1 MASILDRPISQWA
14 GMEYSCACGKSHKVD
29 IQAIRVGSGVMQ
41 ELPGILRDLGASHI
55 FLVTDNYTYE
65 AAGRQV
71 EQLLDQAGLSYHKRV
86 FQTETPL
93 VPNEYALGSVL
104 AAMTS
109 QDDMLLA
116 VGSGTLNDVTKYVSA
131 RTGVPYVIAATA
143 PSMDGYAS
151 TVAPTILDG
160 FKTTLPAVYP
170 AAIVADVDILK
181 DAPMPHAHR
190 RLWGHHREVHL
201 PGGLEAVP
209 PAQRGILLP
218 RGGGR
223 HRGRRGDLRGQRQG
237 AGPAGAP
244 GHPGCDRGAHPL
256 WPGHG
261 HGGRLPACLGGR
273 STRWPTT
280 GRWTPCAG
288 GEEHPLHGNAVGV
301 GTVLAASL
309 YEMAAE
315 YLPQGFAAPDK
326 GQILACLQ
334 AAGSCADP
342 KELGI
347 RRELCLE
354 SLLHA
359 MELRDRFTV
368 QKLLEQKGK
377 LSPLRPGAGGAL
389 LRRLKIGKRKRRD
402 YAFSG
407 DRLPSAGGETGAAL
421 RHAAAGLRGAAG
433 AHPHEI

>member
-29 IQAIRVGSGVMQ
+29 IQAIRVGSGVIQ

-71 EQLLDQAGLSYHKRV
+71 EQLLDQAGLPYHKRV

-181 DAPMPHAHR
+181 DAPMPMLTAGFGDIIGKFTSLADW
-190 RLWGHHREVHL
+190 RLSHQLNGEYYCPEVA
-201 PGGLEAVP
+201 GVIEAAVETCAANAQAL
-209 PAQRGILLP
+209 AQREPQAIQAVTEALILSGLAMGMVGVSRP
-218 RGGGR
+218 ASGAE
-223 HRGRRGDLRGQRQG
+223 HQMAHYWEMDALRR
-237 AGPAGAP
+237 
-244 GHPGCDRGAHPL
+244 
-256 WPGHG
+256 
-261 HGGRLPACLGGR
+261 
-273 STRWPTT
+273 
-280 GRWTPCAG
+280 

-347 RRELCLE
+347 RRELCLK

-377 LSPLRPGAGGAL
+377 LSLCAQELVARYYGG
-389 LRRLKIGKRKRRD
+389 
-402 YAFSG
+402 
-407 DRLPSAGGETGAAL
+407 
-421 RHAAAGLRGAAG
+421 
-433 AHPHEI
+433 

>member
-29 IQAIRVGSGVMQ
+29 IQAIRVGSGVIQ

-55 FLVTDNYTYE
+55 FLVADNYTYE

-71 EQLLDQAGLSYHKRV
+71 EQLLDQAGLAYHKRV

-131 RTGVPYVIAATA
+131 RTGIPYVIAATA

-181 DAPMPHAHR
+181 DAPMPMLTAGFGDIIGKFTSLADW
-190 RLWGHHREVHL
+190 RLSHQLNGEYYCPEVA
-201 PGGLEAVP
+201 GVIEAAVETCAANAQAL
-209 PAQRGILLP
+209 AQREPQAIQAVTEALILSGLAMGMVGVSRP
-218 RGGGR
+218 ASGAE
-223 HRGRRGDLRGQRQG
+223 HQMAHYWEMDALRR
-237 AGPAGAP
+237 
-244 GHPGCDRGAHPL
+244 
-256 WPGHG
+256 
-261 HGGRLPACLGGR
+261 
-273 STRWPTT
+273 
-280 GRWTPCAG
+280 

-309 YEMAAE
+309 YEMAVE

-377 LSPLRPGAGGAL
+377 LSLCAQELVARYYGG
-389 LRRLKIGKRKRRD
+389 
-402 YAFSG
+402 
-407 DRLPSAGGETGAAL
+407 
-421 RHAAAGLRGAAG
+421 
-433 AHPHEI
+433 

>member
-29 IQAIRVGSGVMQ
+29 IQAIRVGSGVIQ

-71 EQLLDQAGLSYHKRV
+71 EQLLDQAGLAYHKRV

-131 RTGVPYVIAATA
+131 RTGVLYVIAATA

-181 DAPMPHAHR
+181 DAPMPMLTAGFGDIIGKFTSLADW
-190 RLWGHHREVHL
+190 RLSHQLNGEYYCPEVA
-201 PGGLEAVP
+201 GVIEAAVETCAANAQAL
-209 PAQRGILLP
+209 AQREPQAIQAVTEALILSGLAMGMVGVSRP
-218 RGGGR
+218 ASGAE
-223 HRGRRGDLRGQRQG
+223 HQMAHYWEMDALRR
-237 AGPAGAP
+237 
-244 GHPGCDRGAHPL
+244 
-256 WPGHG
+256 
-261 HGGRLPACLGGR
+261 
-273 STRWPTT
+273 
-280 GRWTPCAG
+280 

-377 LSPLRPGAGGAL
+377 LSLCAQELVARYYGG
-389 LRRLKIGKRKRRD
+389 
-402 YAFSG
+402 
-407 DRLPSAGGETGAAL
+407 
-421 RHAAAGLRGAAG
+421 
-433 AHPHEI
+433 

>member
-29 IQAIRVGSGVMQ
+29 IQAIRVGSGVIQ

-55 FLVTDNYTYE
+55 FLVADNYTYE

-71 EQLLDQAGLSYHKRV
+71 EQLLDQAGLAYHKRV

-181 DAPMPHAHR
+181 DAPMPMLTAGFGDIIGKFTSLADW
-190 RLWGHHREVHL
+190 RLSHQLNGEYYCPEVA
-201 PGGLEAVP
+201 GVIEAAVETCAANAQAL
-209 PAQRGILLP
+209 AQREPQAIQAVTEALILSGLAMGMVGVSRP
-218 RGGGR
+218 ASGAE
-223 HRGRRGDLRGQRQG
+223 HQMAHYWEMDALRR
-237 AGPAGAP
+237 
-244 GHPGCDRGAHPL
+244 
-256 WPGHG
+256 
-261 HGGRLPACLGGR
+261 
-273 STRWPTT
+273 
-280 GRWTPCAG
+280 

-309 YEMAAE
+309 YEMAVE

-334 AAGSCADP
+334 AAGSSPDP

-377 LSPLRPGAGGAL
+377 LSLCAQELVARYYGG
-389 LRRLKIGKRKRRD
+389 
-402 YAFSG
+402 
-407 DRLPSAGGETGAAL
+407 
-421 RHAAAGLRGAAG
+421 
-433 AHPHEI
+433 

>member
-29 IQAIRVGSGVMQ
+29 IQAIRVGSGVIQ

-55 FLVTDNYTYE
+55 FLVADNYTFE

-71 EQLLDQAGLSYHKRV
+71 EQLLDQAGLAYHKRV

-131 RTGVPYVIAATA
+131 RTGIPYVIAATA

-181 DAPMPHAHR
+181 DAPMPMLTAGFGDIIGKFTSLADW
-190 RLWGHHREVHL
+190 RLSHQLNGEYYCPEVA
-201 PGGLEAVP
+201 GVIEAAVETCAANAKAL
-209 PAQRGILLP
+209 AQREPQAIQAVTEALILSGLAMGMVGVSRP
-218 RGGGR
+218 ASGAE
-223 HRGRRGDLRGQRQG
+223 HQMAHYWEMDALRR
-237 AGPAGAP
+237 
-244 GHPGCDRGAHPL
+244 
-256 WPGHG
+256 
-261 HGGRLPACLGGR
+261 
-273 STRWPTT
+273 
-280 GRWTPCAG
+280 

-377 LSPLRPGAGGAL
+377 LSLCAQELVARYYGG
-389 LRRLKIGKRKRRD
+389 
-402 YAFSG
+402 
-407 DRLPSAGGETGAAL
+407 
-421 RHAAAGLRGAAG
+421 
-433 AHPHEI
+433 

>member
-29 IQAIRVGSGVMQ
+29 IQAIRVGSGVIQ
-41 ELPGILRDLGASHI
+41 ELPGIVRDLGASHI
-55 FLVTDNYTYE
+55 FLVADNYTYE

-181 DAPMPHAHR
+181 DAPMPMLTAGFGDIIGKFTSLADW
-190 RLWGHHREVHL
+190 RLSHQLNGEYYCPEVA
-201 PGGLEAVP
+201 GVIEAAVETCAANAKAL
-209 PAQRGILLP
+209 AQREPQAIQAVTEALILSGLAMGMVGVSRP
-218 RGGGR
+218 ASGAE
-223 HRGRRGDLRGQRQG
+223 HQMAHYWEMDALRR
-237 AGPAGAP
+237 
-244 GHPGCDRGAHPL
+244 
-256 WPGHG
+256 
-261 HGGRLPACLGGR
+261 
-273 STRWPTT
+273 
-280 GRWTPCAG
+280 

-377 LSPLRPGAGGAL
+377 LSLCAQELVARYYG
-389 LRRLKIGKRKRRD
+389 
-402 YAFSG
+402 S
-407 DRLPSAGGETGAAL
+407 
-421 RHAAAGLRGAAG
+421 
-433 AHPHEI
+433 

>member
-14 GMEYSCACGKSHKVD
+14 GMKYSCACGKSHKVD

-55 FLVTDNYTYE
+55 FLVADNYTYE

-131 RTGVPYVIAATA
+131 RTGIPYVIAATA

-181 DAPMPHAHR
+181 DAPMPMLTAGFGDIIGKFTSLADW
-190 RLWGHHREVHL
+190 RLSHQLNGEYYCPEVA
-201 PGGLEAVP
+201 GVIEAAVETCAANAQAL
-209 PAQRGILLP
+209 AQREPQAIQAVTEALILSGLAMGMVGVSRP
-218 RGGGR
+218 ASGAE
-223 HRGRRGDLRGQRQG
+223 HQMAHYWEMDALRR
-237 AGPAGAP
+237 
-244 GHPGCDRGAHPL
+244 
-256 WPGHG
+256 
-261 HGGRLPACLGGR
+261 
-273 STRWPTT
+273 
-280 GRWTPCAG
+280 

-377 LSPLRPGAGGAL
+377 LSLCAQELVARYYGG
-389 LRRLKIGKRKRRD
+389 
-402 YAFSG
+402 
-407 DRLPSAGGETGAAL
+407 
-421 RHAAAGLRGAAG
+421 
-433 AHPHEI
+433 

>member
-29 IQAIRVGSGVMQ
+29 IQAIRVGSGVIQ

-71 EQLLDQAGLSYHKRV
+71 EQLLDQAGLAYHKRV

-131 RTGVPYVIAATA
+131 RTGMPYVIAATA

-181 DAPMPHAHR
+181 DAPMPMLTAGFGDIIGKFTSLADW
-190 RLWGHHREVHL
+190 RLSHPLNGEYYCPEVA
-201 PGGLEAVP
+201 GVIEAAVETCAANAQAL
-209 PAQRGILLP
+209 AQREPQAIQAVTEALILSGLAMGMVGVSRP
-218 RGGGR
+218 ASGAE
-223 HRGRRGDLRGQRQG
+223 HQMAHYWEMDALRR
-237 AGPAGAP
+237 
-244 GHPGCDRGAHPL
+244 
-256 WPGHG
+256 
-261 HGGRLPACLGGR
+261 
-273 STRWPTT
+273 
-280 GRWTPCAG
+280 

-377 LSPLRPGAGGAL
+377 LSLCAQELVARYYGG
-389 LRRLKIGKRKRRD
+389 
-402 YAFSG
+402 
-407 DRLPSAGGETGAAL
+407 
-421 RHAAAGLRGAAG
+421 
-433 AHPHEI
+433 

>member
-1 MASILDRPISQWA
+1 MASILDRPISHWA

-29 IQAIRVGSGVMQ
+29 IQAIRVGSGVIQ

-55 FLVTDNYTYE
+55 FLVADNYTYE

-71 EQLLDQAGLSYHKRV
+71 EQLLDQAGLPYHKRV

-181 DAPMPHAHR
+181 DAPMPMLTAGFGDIIGKFTSLADW
-190 RLWGHHREVHL
+190 RLSHQLNGEYYCPEVA
-201 PGGLEAVP
+201 GVIEAAVETCAANAQAL
-209 PAQRGILLP
+209 AQREPQAIQAVTEALILSGLAMGMVGVSRP
-218 RGGGR
+218 ASGAE
-223 HRGRRGDLRGQRQG
+223 HQMAHYWEMDALRR
-237 AGPAGAP
+237 
-244 GHPGCDRGAHPL
+244 
-256 WPGHG
+256 
-261 HGGRLPACLGGR
+261 
-273 STRWPTT
+273 
-280 GRWTPCAG
+280 

-377 LSPLRPGAGGAL
+377 LSLCAQELVARYYGG
-389 LRRLKIGKRKRRD
+389 
-402 YAFSG
+402 
-407 DRLPSAGGETGAAL
+407 
-421 RHAAAGLRGAAG
+421 
-433 AHPHEI
+433 

>member
-29 IQAIRVGSGVMQ
+29 IQAIRVGSGVIQ

-55 FLVTDNYTYE
+55 FLVADNYTFE

-71 EQLLDQAGLSYHKRV
+71 EQLLDQAGLPYHKRV

-131 RTGVPYVIAATA
+131 RTGIPYVIAATA

-181 DAPMPHAHR
+181 DAPMPMLTAGFGDIIGKFTSLADW
-190 RLWGHHREVHL
+190 RLSHQLNGEYYCPEVA
-201 PGGLEAVP
+201 GVIEAAVETCAANAKAL
-209 PAQRGILLP
+209 AQREPQAIRAVTEALILSGLAMGMVGVSRP
-218 RGGGR
+218 ASGAE
-223 HRGRRGDLRGQRQG
+223 HQMAHYWEMDALRR
-237 AGPAGAP
+237 
-244 GHPGCDRGAHPL
+244 
-256 WPGHG
+256 
-261 HGGRLPACLGGR
+261 
-273 STRWPTT
+273 
-280 GRWTPCAG
+280 

-309 YEMAAE
+309 YEMAVE

-377 LSPLRPGAGGAL
+377 LSLCAQELVARYYGG
-389 LRRLKIGKRKRRD
+389 
-402 YAFSG
+402 
-407 DRLPSAGGETGAAL
+407 
-421 RHAAAGLRGAAG
+421 
-433 AHPHEI
+433 

>member
-181 DAPMPHAHR
+181 DAPMPMLTAGFGDIIGKFTSLADW
-190 RLWGHHREVHL
+190 RLSHQLNGEYYCPEVA
-201 PGGLEAVP
+201 GVIEAAVETCAANAQAL
-209 PAQRGILLP
+209 AQREPQAIQAVTEALILSGLAMGMVGVSRP
-218 RGGGR
+218 ASGAE
-223 HRGRRGDLRGQRQG
+223 HQMAHYWEMDALRR
-237 AGPAGAP
+237 
-244 GHPGCDRGAHPL
+244 
-256 WPGHG
+256 
-261 HGGRLPACLGGR
+261 
-273 STRWPTT
+273 
-280 GRWTPCAG
+280 

-377 LSPLRPGAGGAL
+377 LSLCAQELVARYYGG
-389 LRRLKIGKRKRRD
+389 
-402 YAFSG
+402 
-407 DRLPSAGGETGAAL
+407 
-421 RHAAAGLRGAAG
+421 
-433 AHPHEI
+433 

>member
-55 FLVTDNYTYE
+55 FLVADNYTYE

-71 EQLLDQAGLSYHKRV
+71 EQLLDQAGLAYHKRV

-131 RTGVPYVIAATA
+131 RTGMPYVIAATA

-181 DAPMPHAHR
+181 DAPMPMLTAGFGDIIGKFTSLADW
-190 RLWGHHREVHL
+190 RLSHQLNGEYYCPEVA
-201 PGGLEAVP
+201 GVIEAAVETCAANAQAL
-209 PAQRGILLP
+209 AQREPQAIQAVTEALILSGLAMGMVGVSRP
-218 RGGGR
+218 ASGAE
-223 HRGRRGDLRGQRQG
+223 HQMAHYWEMDALRR
-237 AGPAGAP
+237 
-244 GHPGCDRGAHPL
+244 
-256 WPGHG
+256 
-261 HGGRLPACLGGR
+261 
-273 STRWPTT
+273 
-280 GRWTPCAG
+280 

-368 QKLLEQKGK
+368 QKLLEQKGQ
-377 LSPLRPGAGGAL
+377 LISCAQELVERYYGG
-389 LRRLKIGKRKRRD
+389 
-402 YAFSG
+402 
-407 DRLPSAGGETGAAL
+407 
-421 RHAAAGLRGAAG
+421 
-433 AHPHEI
+433 

>member
-29 IQAIRVGSGVMQ
+29 IQAIRVGSGVIQ

-55 FLVTDNYTYE
+55 FLVADNYTYE

-71 EQLLDQAGLSYHKRV
+71 EQLLDQAGLAYHKRV

-131 RTGVPYVIAATA
+131 RTGIPYVIAATA

-181 DAPMPHAHR
+181 DAPMPMLTAGFGDIIGKFTSLADW
-190 RLWGHHREVHL
+190 RLSHQLNGEYYCPEVA
-201 PGGLEAVP
+201 GVIEAAVETCAANAKAL
-209 PAQRGILLP
+209 AQREPQAIQAVTEALILSGLAMGMVGVSRP
-218 RGGGR
+218 ASGAE
-223 HRGRRGDLRGQRQG
+223 HQMAHYWEMDALRR
-237 AGPAGAP
+237 
-244 GHPGCDRGAHPL
+244 
-256 WPGHG
+256 
-261 HGGRLPACLGGR
+261 
-273 STRWPTT
+273 
-280 GRWTPCAG
+280 

-377 LSPLRPGAGGAL
+377 LSLCAQELVARYYGG
-389 LRRLKIGKRKRRD
+389 
-402 YAFSG
+402 
-407 DRLPSAGGETGAAL
+407 
-421 RHAAAGLRGAAG
+421 
-433 AHPHEI
+433 

>member
-1 MASILDRPISQWA
+1 MASSLDRPISQWA

-29 IQAIRVGSGVMQ
+29 IQAIRVGSGVIQ

-71 EQLLDQAGLSYHKRV
+71 EQLLDQAGLAYHKRV

-131 RTGVPYVIAATA
+131 RTGIPYVIAATA

-181 DAPMPHAHR
+181 DAPMPMLTAGFGDIIGKFTSLADW
-190 RLWGHHREVHL
+190 RLSHQLNGEYYCPEVA
-201 PGGLEAVP
+201 GVIEAAVETCAANAKAL
-209 PAQRGILLP
+209 AQREPQAIQAVTEALILSGLAMGMVGVSRP
-218 RGGGR
+218 ASGAE
-223 HRGRRGDLRGQRQG
+223 HQMAHYWEMDALRR
-237 AGPAGAP
+237 
-244 GHPGCDRGAHPL
+244 
-256 WPGHG
+256 
-261 HGGRLPACLGGR
+261 
-273 STRWPTT
+273 
-280 GRWTPCAG
+280 

-377 LSPLRPGAGGAL
+377 LSLCAQELVERYYGG
-389 LRRLKIGKRKRRD
+389 
-402 YAFSG
+402 
-407 DRLPSAGGETGAAL
+407 
-421 RHAAAGLRGAAG
+421 
-433 AHPHEI
+433 

>member
-29 IQAIRVGSGVMQ
+29 IQAIRVGSGVIQ

-55 FLVTDNYTYE
+55 FLVADNYTFE

-71 EQLLDQAGLSYHKRV
+71 EQLLDQAGLAYHKRV

-131 RTGVPYVIAATA
+131 RTGIPYVIAATA

-181 DAPMPHAHR
+181 DAPMPMLTAGFGDIIGKFTSLADW
-190 RLWGHHREVHL
+190 RLSHQLNGEYYCPEVA
-201 PGGLEAVP
+201 GVIEAAVETCAANAQAL
-209 PAQRGILLP
+209 AQREPQAIQAVTEALILSGLAMGMVGVSRP
-218 RGGGR
+218 ASGAE
-223 HRGRRGDLRGQRQG
+223 HQMAHYWEMDALRR
-237 AGPAGAP
+237 
-244 GHPGCDRGAHPL
+244 
-256 WPGHG
+256 
-261 HGGRLPACLGGR
+261 
-273 STRWPTT
+273 
-280 GRWTPCAG
+280 

-347 RRELCLE
+347 RRELCLK

-377 LSPLRPGAGGAL
+377 LSLCAQELVARYYGG
-389 LRRLKIGKRKRRD
+389 
-402 YAFSG
+402 
-407 DRLPSAGGETGAAL
+407 
-421 RHAAAGLRGAAG
+421 
-433 AHPHEI
+433 

>member
-29 IQAIRVGSGVMQ
+29 IQAIRVGSGVIQ

-55 FLVTDNYTYE
+55 FLVADNYTYE

-71 EQLLDQAGLSYHKRV
+71 EQLLDQAGLAYHKRV

-181 DAPMPHAHR
+181 DAPMPMLTAGFGDIIGKFTSLADW
-190 RLWGHHREVHL
+190 RLSHQLNGEYYCPEVA
-201 PGGLEAVP
+201 GVIEAAVETCAANAQAL
-209 PAQRGILLP
+209 AQREPQAIQAVTEALILSGLAMGMVGVSRP
-218 RGGGR
+218 ASGAE
-223 HRGRRGDLRGQRQG
+223 HQMAHYWEMDALRR
-237 AGPAGAP
+237 
-244 GHPGCDRGAHPL
+244 
-256 WPGHG
+256 
-261 HGGRLPACLGGR
+261 
-273 STRWPTT
+273 
-280 GRWTPCAG
+280 

-326 GQILACLQ
+326 GQILTCLQ

-377 LSPLRPGAGGAL
+377 LSLCAQELVARYYGG
-389 LRRLKIGKRKRRD
+389 
-402 YAFSG
+402 
-407 DRLPSAGGETGAAL
+407 
-421 RHAAAGLRGAAG
+421 
-433 AHPHEI
+433 

>member
-29 IQAIRVGSGVMQ
+29 IQAIRVGSGVIQ

-55 FLVTDNYTYE
+55 FLVADNYTYE

-71 EQLLDQAGLSYHKRV
+71 EQLLDQAGLPYHKRV

-181 DAPMPHAHR
+181 DAPMPMLTAGFGDIIGKFTSLADW
-190 RLWGHHREVHL
+190 RLSHQLNGEYYCPEVA
-201 PGGLEAVP
+201 GVIEAAVETCAANAQAL
-209 PAQRGILLP
+209 AQREPQAIQAVTEALILSGLAMGMVGVSRP
-218 RGGGR
+218 ASGAE
-223 HRGRRGDLRGQRQG
+223 HQMAHYWEMDALRR
-237 AGPAGAP
+237 
-244 GHPGCDRGAHPL
+244 
-256 WPGHG
+256 
-261 HGGRLPACLGGR
+261 
-273 STRWPTT
+273 
-280 GRWTPCAG
+280 

-377 LSPLRPGAGGAL
+377 LASCAQELVARYYGG
-389 LRRLKIGKRKRRD
+389 
-402 YAFSG
+402 
-407 DRLPSAGGETGAAL
+407 
-421 RHAAAGLRGAAG
+421 
-433 AHPHEI
+433 

>member
-29 IQAIRVGSGVMQ
+29 IQAIRVGSGVIQ

-55 FLVTDNYTYE
+55 FLVADNYTFE

-71 EQLLDQAGLSYHKRV
+71 EQLLDQAGLPYHKRV

-131 RTGVPYVIAATA
+131 RTGIPYVIAATA

-181 DAPMPHAHR
+181 DAPMPMLTAGFGDIIGKFTSLADW
-190 RLWGHHREVHL
+190 RLSHQLNGEYYCPEVA
-201 PGGLEAVP
+201 GVIEAAVETCAANAQAL
-209 PAQRGILLP
+209 AQREPQAIQAVTEALILSGLAMGMVGVSRP
-218 RGGGR
+218 ASGAE
-223 HRGRRGDLRGQRQG
+223 HQMAHYWEMDALRR
-237 AGPAGAP
+237 
-244 GHPGCDRGAHPL
+244 
-256 WPGHG
+256 
-261 HGGRLPACLGGR
+261 
-273 STRWPTT
+273 
-280 GRWTPCAG
+280 

-368 QKLLEQKGK
+368 QKLLEQKGQ
-377 LSPLRPGAGGAL
+377 LISCAQELVERYYGG
-389 LRRLKIGKRKRRD
+389 
-402 YAFSG
+402 
-407 DRLPSAGGETGAAL
+407 
-421 RHAAAGLRGAAG
+421 
-433 AHPHEI
+433 

>member
-29 IQAIRVGSGVMQ
+29 IQAIRVGSGVIQ

-55 FLVTDNYTYE
+55 FLVADNYTYE

-71 EQLLDQAGLSYHKRV
+71 EQLLDQAGLAYHKRV

-181 DAPMPHAHR
+181 DAPMPMLTAGFGDIIGKFTSLADW
-190 RLWGHHREVHL
+190 RLSHQLNGEYYCPEVA
-201 PGGLEAVP
+201 GVIEAAVETCAANAQAL
-209 PAQRGILLP
+209 AQREPQAIQAKTGALILSGLAMGMVGVSRP
-218 RGGGR
+218 ASGAE
-223 HRGRRGDLRGQRQG
+223 HQMAHYWEMDALRR
-237 AGPAGAP
+237 
-244 GHPGCDRGAHPL
+244 
-256 WPGHG
+256 
-261 HGGRLPACLGGR
+261 
-273 STRWPTT
+273 
-280 GRWTPCAG
+280 

-377 LSPLRPGAGGAL
+377 LSLCAQELVARYYGG
-389 LRRLKIGKRKRRD
+389 
-402 YAFSG
+402 
-407 DRLPSAGGETGAAL
+407 
-421 RHAAAGLRGAAG
+421 
-433 AHPHEI
+433 

>member
-29 IQAIRVGSGVMQ
+29 IQAIRVGSGVIQ

-55 FLVTDNYTYE
+55 FLVADNYTFE

-71 EQLLDQAGLSYHKRV
+71 EQLLDQAGLAYHKRV

-181 DAPMPHAHR
+181 DAPMPMLTAGFGDIIGKFTSLADW
-190 RLWGHHREVHL
+190 RLSHQLNGEYYCPEVA
-201 PGGLEAVP
+201 GVIEAAVETCAANAKAL
-209 PAQRGILLP
+209 AQREPQAIQAVTEALILSGLAMGMVGVSRP
-218 RGGGR
+218 ASGAE
-223 HRGRRGDLRGQRQG
+223 HQMAHYWEMDALRR
-237 AGPAGAP
+237 
-244 GHPGCDRGAHPL
+244 
-256 WPGHG
+256 
-261 HGGRLPACLGGR
+261 
-273 STRWPTT
+273 
-280 GRWTPCAG
+280 

-377 LSPLRPGAGGAL
+377 LSLCAQELVARYYGG
-389 LRRLKIGKRKRRD
+389 
-402 YAFSG
+402 
-407 DRLPSAGGETGAAL
+407 
-421 RHAAAGLRGAAG
+421 
-433 AHPHEI
+433 

>member
-55 FLVTDNYTYE
+55 FLVADNYTYE

-181 DAPMPHAHR
+181 DAPMPMLTAGFGDIIGKFTSLADW
-190 RLWGHHREVHL
+190 RLSHQLNGEYYCPEVA
-201 PGGLEAVP
+201 GVIEAAVETCAANAQAL
-209 PAQRGILLP
+209 AQREPQAIQAVTEALILSGLAMGMVGVSRP
-218 RGGGR
+218 ASGAE
-223 HRGRRGDLRGQRQG
+223 HQMAHYWEMDALRR
-237 AGPAGAP
+237 
-244 GHPGCDRGAHPL
+244 
-256 WPGHG
+256 
-261 HGGRLPACLGGR
+261 
-273 STRWPTT
+273 
-280 GRWTPCAG
+280 

-368 QKLLEQKGK
+368 QKLLEQKGQ
-377 LSPLRPGAGGAL
+377 LISCAQELVARYYGG
-389 LRRLKIGKRKRRD
+389 
-402 YAFSG
+402 
-407 DRLPSAGGETGAAL
+407 
-421 RHAAAGLRGAAG
+421 
-433 AHPHEI
+433 

>member
-29 IQAIRVGSGVMQ
+29 IQAIRVGSGVIQ

-71 EQLLDQAGLSYHKRV
+71 EQLLDQAGLAYHKRV

-104 AAMTS
+104 AAMTI

-131 RTGVPYVIAATA
+131 RTGIPYVIAATA

-181 DAPMPHAHR
+181 DAPMPMLTAGFGDIIGKFTSLADW
-190 RLWGHHREVHL
+190 RLSHQLNGEYYCPEVV
-201 PGGLEAVP
+201 GVIEAAVETCAANAKAL
-209 PAQRGILLP
+209 AQREPQAIQAVTEALILSGLAMGMVGVSRP
-218 RGGGR
+218 ASGAE
-223 HRGRRGDLRGQRQG
+223 HQMAHYWEMDALRR
-237 AGPAGAP
+237 
-244 GHPGCDRGAHPL
+244 
-256 WPGHG
+256 
-261 HGGRLPACLGGR
+261 
-273 STRWPTT
+273 
-280 GRWTPCAG
+280 

-377 LSPLRPGAGGAL
+377 LSLCAQELVERYYGG
-389 LRRLKIGKRKRRD
+389 
-402 YAFSG
+402 
-407 DRLPSAGGETGAAL
+407 
-421 RHAAAGLRGAAG
+421 
-433 AHPHEI
+433 

>member
-55 FLVTDNYTYE
+55 FLVADNYTYE

-71 EQLLDQAGLSYHKRV
+71 EQLLDQAGLPYHKRV

-131 RTGVPYVIAATA
+131 RTGIPYVIAATA

-181 DAPMPHAHR
+181 DAPMPMLTAGFGDIIGKFTSLADW
-190 RLWGHHREVHL
+190 RLSHQLNGEYYCPEVA
-201 PGGLEAVP
+201 GVIEAAVETCAANAQAL
-209 PAQRGILLP
+209 AQREPQAIQAVTEALILSGLAMGMVGVSRP
-218 RGGGR
+218 ASGAE
-223 HRGRRGDLRGQRQG
+223 HQMAHYWEMDALRR
-237 AGPAGAP
+237 
-244 GHPGCDRGAHPL
+244 
-256 WPGHG
+256 
-261 HGGRLPACLGGR
+261 
-273 STRWPTT
+273 
-280 GRWTPCAG
+280 

-334 AAGSCADP
+334 AVGSCADP

-377 LSPLRPGAGGAL
+377 LSLCAQELVERYYGG
-389 LRRLKIGKRKRRD
+389 
-402 YAFSG
+402 
-407 DRLPSAGGETGAAL
+407 
-421 RHAAAGLRGAAG
+421 
-433 AHPHEI
+433 

>member
-29 IQAIRVGSGVMQ
+29 IQAIRVGSGVIQ
-41 ELPGILRDLGASHI
+41 ELPSILRDLGASHI
-55 FLVTDNYTYE
+55 FLVADNYTYE

-71 EQLLDQAGLSYHKRV
+71 EQLLDQAGLAYHKRV

-131 RTGVPYVIAATA
+131 RTGIPYVIAATA

-181 DAPMPHAHR
+181 DAPMPMLTAGFGDIIGKFTSLADW
-190 RLWGHHREVHL
+190 RLSHQLNGEYYCPEVA
-201 PGGLEAVP
+201 GVIEAAVETCAANAQAL
-209 PAQRGILLP
+209 AQREPQAIQAVTEALILSGLAMGMVGVSRP
-218 RGGGR
+218 ASGAE
-223 HRGRRGDLRGQRQG
+223 HQMAHYWEMDALRR
-237 AGPAGAP
+237 
-244 GHPGCDRGAHPL
+244 
-256 WPGHG
+256 
-261 HGGRLPACLGGR
+261 
-273 STRWPTT
+273 
-280 GRWTPCAG
+280 

-377 LSPLRPGAGGAL
+377 LSLCAQELVARYYGG
-389 LRRLKIGKRKRRD
+389 
-402 YAFSG
+402 
-407 DRLPSAGGETGAAL
+407 
-421 RHAAAGLRGAAG
+421 
-433 AHPHEI
+433 

>member
-29 IQAIRVGSGVMQ
+29 IQAIRVGSGVIQ

-55 FLVTDNYTYE
+55 FLVADNYTYE

-71 EQLLDQAGLSYHKRV
+71 EQLLDQAGLAYHKRV

-131 RTGVPYVIAATA
+131 RTGIPYVIAATA

-181 DAPMPHAHR
+181 DAPMPMLTAGFGDIIGKFTSLADW
-190 RLWGHHREVHL
+190 RLSHQLNGEYYCPEVA
-201 PGGLEAVP
+201 GVIEAAVETCAANAQAL
-209 PAQRGILLP
+209 AQREPQAIQAVTEALILSGLAMGMVGVSRP
-218 RGGGR
+218 ASGAE
-223 HRGRRGDLRGQRQG
+223 HQMAHYWEMDALRR
-237 AGPAGAP
+237 
-244 GHPGCDRGAHPL
+244 
-256 WPGHG
+256 
-261 HGGRLPACLGGR
+261 
-273 STRWPTT
+273 
-280 GRWTPCAG
+280 

-309 YEMAAE
+309 YEMAVE

-377 LSPLRPGAGGAL
+377 LSLCAQELVERYYGG
-389 LRRLKIGKRKRRD
+389 
-402 YAFSG
+402 
-407 DRLPSAGGETGAAL
+407 
-421 RHAAAGLRGAAG
+421 
-433 AHPHEI
+433 

>member
-29 IQAIRVGSGVMQ
+29 IQAIRVGSGVIQ

-55 FLVTDNYTYE
+55 FLVADNYTYE

-71 EQLLDQAGLSYHKRV
+71 EQLLDQAGLAYHKRV

-181 DAPMPHAHR
+181 DAPMPMLTAGFGDIIGKFTSLADW
-190 RLWGHHREVHL
+190 RLSHQLNGEYYCPEVA
-201 PGGLEAVP
+201 GVIEAAVETCAANAQAL
-209 PAQRGILLP
+209 AQREPQAVQAVTEALILSGLAMGMVGVSRP
-218 RGGGR
+218 AS
-223 HRGRRGDLRGQRQG
+223 G
-237 AGPAGAP
+237 AEHQMSHSWEMDALS
-244 GHPGCDRGAHPL
+244 R
-256 WPGHG
+256 
-261 HGGRLPACLGGR
+261 
-273 STRWPTT
+273 
-280 GRWTPCAG
+280 

-377 LSPLRPGAGGAL
+377 LSLCAQELVARYYGG
-389 LRRLKIGKRKRRD
+389 
-402 YAFSG
+402 
-407 DRLPSAGGETGAAL
+407 
-421 RHAAAGLRGAAG
+421 
-433 AHPHEI
+433 

>member
-29 IQAIRVGSGVMQ
+29 IQAIRVGSGVIQ

-55 FLVTDNYTYE
+55 FLVADNYTYE

-71 EQLLDQAGLSYHKRV
+71 EQLLDQAGLAYHKRV

-181 DAPMPHAHR
+181 DAPMPMLTAGFGDIIGKFTSLADW
-190 RLWGHHREVHL
+190 RLSHQLNGEYYCPEVA
-201 PGGLEAVP
+201 GVIEAAVETCAANAQAL
-209 PAQRGILLP
+209 AQREPQAIQAVTEALILSGLAMGMVGVSRP
-218 RGGGR
+218 ASGAE
-223 HRGRRGDLRGQRQG
+223 HQMAHYWEMDALRR
-237 AGPAGAP
+237 
-244 GHPGCDRGAHPL
+244 
-256 WPGHG
+256 
-261 HGGRLPACLGGR
+261 
-273 STRWPTT
+273 
-280 GRWTPCAG
+280 

-326 GQILACLQ
+326 GQILTCLQ

-377 LSPLRPGAGGAL
+377 LASCAQELVARYYGG
-389 LRRLKIGKRKRRD
+389 
-402 YAFSG
+402 
-407 DRLPSAGGETGAAL
+407 
-421 RHAAAGLRGAAG
+421 
-433 AHPHEI
+433 

>member
-29 IQAIRVGSGVMQ
+29 IQAIRVGSGVIQ

-55 FLVTDNYTYE
+55 FLVADNYTYE

-71 EQLLDQAGLSYHKRV
+71 EQLLDQAGLPYHKRV

-181 DAPMPHAHR
+181 DAPMPMLTAGFGDIIGKFTSLADW
-190 RLWGHHREVHL
+190 RLSHQLNGEYYCPEVA
-201 PGGLEAVP
+201 GVIEAAVETCAANAQAL
-209 PAQRGILLP
+209 AQREPQAIQAVTEALILSGLAMGMVGVSRP
-218 RGGGR
+218 ASGAE
-223 HRGRRGDLRGQRQG
+223 HQMAHYWEMDALRR
-237 AGPAGAP
+237 
-244 GHPGCDRGAHPL
+244 
-256 WPGHG
+256 
-261 HGGRLPACLGGR
+261 
-273 STRWPTT
+273 
-280 GRWTPCAG
+280 

-359 MELRDRFTV
+359 MELRDRFTILR
-368 QKLLEQKGK
+368 LLAGKG
-377 LSPLRPGAGGAL
+377 L
-389 LRRLKIGKRKRRD
+389 LTACAIELVNQF
-402 YAFSG
+402 YNS
-407 DRLPSAGGETGAAL
+407 
-421 RHAAAGLRGAAG
+421 
-433 AHPHEI
+433 

>member
-55 FLVTDNYTYE
+55 FLVADNYTYE

-181 DAPMPHAHR
+181 DAPMPMLTAGFGDIIGKFTSLADW
-190 RLWGHHREVHL
+190 RLSHQLNGEYYCPEVA
-201 PGGLEAVP
+201 GVIEAAVETCAANAKAL
-209 PAQRGILLP
+209 AQREPQAIQAVTEALILSGLAMGMVGVSRP
-218 RGGGR
+218 ASGAE
-223 HRGRRGDLRGQRQG
+223 HQMAHYWEMDALRR
-237 AGPAGAP
+237 
-244 GHPGCDRGAHPL
+244 
-256 WPGHG
+256 
-261 HGGRLPACLGGR
+261 
-273 STRWPTT
+273 
-280 GRWTPCAG
+280 

-377 LSPLRPGAGGAL
+377 LASCAQELVERYYGG
-389 LRRLKIGKRKRRD
+389 
-402 YAFSG
+402 
-407 DRLPSAGGETGAAL
+407 
-421 RHAAAGLRGAAG
+421 
-433 AHPHEI
+433 

>member
-1 MASILDRPISQWA
+1 MASSLDRPISQWA

-29 IQAIRVGSGVMQ
+29 IQAIRVGSGVIQ

-55 FLVTDNYTYE
+55 FLVADNYTFE

-71 EQLLDQAGLSYHKRV
+71 EQLLDQAGLPYHKRV

-181 DAPMPHAHR
+181 DAPMPMLTAGFGDIIGKFTSLADW
-190 RLWGHHREVHL
+190 RLSHQLNGEYYCPEVA
-201 PGGLEAVP
+201 GVIEAAVETCAANAQAL
-209 PAQRGILLP
+209 AQREPQAIQAVTEALILSGLAMGMVGVSRP
-218 RGGGR
+218 ASGAE
-223 HRGRRGDLRGQRQG
+223 HQMAHYWEMDALRR
-237 AGPAGAP
+237 
-244 GHPGCDRGAHPL
+244 
-256 WPGHG
+256 
-261 HGGRLPACLGGR
+261 
-273 STRWPTT
+273 
-280 GRWTPCAG
+280 

-315 YLPQGFAAPDK
+315 YVPQGFAAPDK

-377 LSPLRPGAGGAL
+377 LSLCAQELVARYYGG
-389 LRRLKIGKRKRRD
+389 
-402 YAFSG
+402 
-407 DRLPSAGGETGAAL
+407 
-421 RHAAAGLRGAAG
+421 
-433 AHPHEI
+433 

>member
-29 IQAIRVGSGVMQ
+29 IQAIRVGSGVIQ

-55 FLVTDNYTYE
+55 FLVADNYTFE

-71 EQLLDQAGLSYHKRV
+71 EQLLDQAGLPYHKRV

-131 RTGVPYVIAATA
+131 RTGIPYVIAATA

-181 DAPMPHAHR
+181 DAPMPMLTAGFGDIIGKFTSLADW
-190 RLWGHHREVHL
+190 RLSHQLNGEYYCPEVA
-201 PGGLEAVP
+201 GVIEAAVETCAANAKAL
-209 PAQRGILLP
+209 AQREPQAIQAVTEALILSGLAMGMVGVSRP
-218 RGGGR
+218 ASGAE
-223 HRGRRGDLRGQRQG
+223 HQMAHYWEMDALRR
-237 AGPAGAP
+237 
-244 GHPGCDRGAHPL
+244 
-256 WPGHG
+256 
-261 HGGRLPACLGGR
+261 
-273 STRWPTT
+273 
-280 GRWTPCAG
+280 

-368 QKLLEQKGK
+368 QKLLEQKGQ
-377 LSPLRPGAGGAL
+377 LISCAQELVARYYGG
-389 LRRLKIGKRKRRD
+389 
-402 YAFSG
+402 
-407 DRLPSAGGETGAAL
+407 
-421 RHAAAGLRGAAG
+421 
-433 AHPHEI
+433 

>member
-29 IQAIRVGSGVMQ
+29 IQAIRVGSGVIQ

-71 EQLLDQAGLSYHKRV
+71 EQLLDQAGLPYHKRV

-181 DAPMPHAHR
+181 DAPMPMLTAGFGDIIGKFTSLADW
-190 RLWGHHREVHL
+190 RLSHQLNGEYYCPEVA
-201 PGGLEAVP
+201 GVIEAAVETCAANAQAL
-209 PAQRGILLP
+209 AQREPQAIQAVTEALILSGLAMGMVGVSRP
-218 RGGGR
+218 ASGAE
-223 HRGRRGDLRGQRQG
+223 HQMAHYWEMDALRR
-237 AGPAGAP
+237 
-244 GHPGCDRGAHPL
+244 
-256 WPGHG
+256 
-261 HGGRLPACLGGR
+261 
-273 STRWPTT
+273 
-280 GRWTPCAG
+280 

-377 LSPLRPGAGGAL
+377 LSLCAQKLVARYYGG
-389 LRRLKIGKRKRRD
+389 
-402 YAFSG
+402 
-407 DRLPSAGGETGAAL
+407 
-421 RHAAAGLRGAAG
+421 
-433 AHPHEI
+433 

>member
-29 IQAIRVGSGVMQ
+29 IQAIRVGSGVIQ

-55 FLVTDNYTYE
+55 FLVADNYTYE

-71 EQLLDQAGLSYHKRV
+71 EQLLDQAGLAYHKRV

-181 DAPMPHAHR
+181 DAPMPMLTAGFGDIIGKFTSLADW
-190 RLWGHHREVHL
+190 RLSHQLNGEYYCPEVA
-201 PGGLEAVP
+201 GVIEAAVETCAANAQAL
-209 PAQRGILLP
+209 AQREPQAIQAVTEALILSGLAMGMVGVSRP
-218 RGGGR
+218 ASGAE
-223 HRGRRGDLRGQRQG
+223 HQMAHYWEMDALRR
-237 AGPAGAP
+237 
-244 GHPGCDRGAHPL
+244 
-256 WPGHG
+256 
-261 HGGRLPACLGGR
+261 
-273 STRWPTT
+273 
-280 GRWTPCAG
+280 

-309 YEMAAE
+309 YEMAVE

-377 LSPLRPGAGGAL
+377 LSLCAQELVERYYGG
-389 LRRLKIGKRKRRD
+389 
-402 YAFSG
+402 
-407 DRLPSAGGETGAAL
+407 
-421 RHAAAGLRGAAG
+421 
-433 AHPHEI
+433 

>member
-29 IQAIRVGSGVMQ
+29 IQAIRVGSGVIQ

-55 FLVTDNYTYE
+55 FLVADNYTYE

-131 RTGVPYVIAATA
+131 RTGIPYVIAATA

-181 DAPMPHAHR
+181 DAPMPMLTAGFGDIIGKFTSLADW
-190 RLWGHHREVHL
+190 RLSHQLNGEYYCPEVA
-201 PGGLEAVP
+201 GVIEAAVETCAANAQAL
-209 PAQRGILLP
+209 AQREPQAIQAVTEALILSGLAMGMVGVSRP
-218 RGGGR
+218 ASGAE
-223 HRGRRGDLRGQRQG
+223 HQMAHYWEMDALRRE
-237 AGPAGAP
+237 
-244 GHPGCDRGAHPL
+244 
-256 WPGHG
+256 
-261 HGGRLPACLGGR
+261 
-273 STRWPTT
+273 
-280 GRWTPCAG
+280 
-288 GEEHPLHGNAVGV
+288 EEHPLHGNAVGV

-309 YEMAAE
+309 YEMAVE

-377 LSPLRPGAGGAL
+377 LSLCAQELVARYYGG
-389 LRRLKIGKRKRRD
+389 
-402 YAFSG
+402 
-407 DRLPSAGGETGAAL
+407 
-421 RHAAAGLRGAAG
+421 
-433 AHPHEI
+433 

>member
-55 FLVTDNYTYE
+55 FLVADNYTYE

-71 EQLLDQAGLSYHKRV
+71 EQLLDQAGLAYHKRV

-131 RTGVPYVIAATA
+131 CTGMPYVIAATA

-181 DAPMPHAHR
+181 DAPMPMLTAGFGDIIGKFTSLADW
-190 RLWGHHREVHL
+190 RLSHQLNGEYYCPEVA
-201 PGGLEAVP
+201 GVIEAAVETCAANAQAL
-209 PAQRGILLP
+209 AQREPQAIQAVTEALILSGLAMGMVGVSRP
-218 RGGGR
+218 ASGAE
-223 HRGRRGDLRGQRQG
+223 HQMAHYWEMDALRR
-237 AGPAGAP
+237 
-244 GHPGCDRGAHPL
+244 
-256 WPGHG
+256 
-261 HGGRLPACLGGR
+261 
-273 STRWPTT
+273 
-280 GRWTPCAG
+280 

-309 YEMAAE
+309 YEMAVE

-368 QKLLEQKGK
+368 QKLLEQKGQ
-377 LSPLRPGAGGAL
+377 LISCAQELVERYYGG
-389 LRRLKIGKRKRRD
+389 
-402 YAFSG
+402 
-407 DRLPSAGGETGAAL
+407 
-421 RHAAAGLRGAAG
+421 
-433 AHPHEI
+433 

>member
-29 IQAIRVGSGVMQ
+29 IQAIRVGSGVIQ

-55 FLVTDNYTYE
+55 FLVADNYTYE

-71 EQLLDQAGLSYHKRV
+71 EQLLDQAGLAYHKRV

-181 DAPMPHAHR
+181 DAPMPMLTAGFGDIIGKFTSLADW
-190 RLWGHHREVHL
+190 RLSHQLNGEYYCPEVA
-201 PGGLEAVP
+201 GVIEAAVETCAANAQAL
-209 PAQRGILLP
+209 AQREPQAIQAMTEALILSGLAMGMVGVSRP
-218 RGGGR
+218 ASGAE
-223 HRGRRGDLRGQRQG
+223 HQMAHYWEMDALRR
-237 AGPAGAP
+237 
-244 GHPGCDRGAHPL
+244 
-256 WPGHG
+256 
-261 HGGRLPACLGGR
+261 
-273 STRWPTT
+273 
-280 GRWTPCAG
+280 

-368 QKLLEQKGK
+368 QKLLEQKGQ
-377 LSPLRPGAGGAL
+377 LISCAQELVARYYGG
-389 LRRLKIGKRKRRD
+389 
-402 YAFSG
+402 
-407 DRLPSAGGETGAAL
+407 
-421 RHAAAGLRGAAG
+421 
-433 AHPHEI
+433 

>member
-29 IQAIRVGSGVMQ
+29 IQAIRVGSGVIQ

-71 EQLLDQAGLSYHKRV
+71 EQLLDQAGLPYHKRV

-181 DAPMPHAHR
+181 DAPMPMLTAGFGDIIGKFTSLADW
-190 RLWGHHREVHL
+190 RLSHQLNGEYYCPEVA
-201 PGGLEAVP
+201 GVIEAAVETCAANAQAL
-209 PAQRGILLP
+209 AQREPQAIQAVTEALILSGLAMGMVGVSRP
-218 RGGGR
+218 ASGAE
-223 HRGRRGDLRGQRQG
+223 HQMAHYWEMDALRR
-237 AGPAGAP
+237 
-244 GHPGCDRGAHPL
+244 
-256 WPGHG
+256 
-261 HGGRLPACLGGR
+261 
-273 STRWPTT
+273 
-280 GRWTPCAG
+280 

-368 QKLLEQKGK
+368 QKLLEQKGQ
-377 LSPLRPGAGGAL
+377 LISCAQELVARYYGG
-389 LRRLKIGKRKRRD
+389 
-402 YAFSG
+402 
-407 DRLPSAGGETGAAL
+407 
-421 RHAAAGLRGAAG
+421 
-433 AHPHEI
+433 

>member
-29 IQAIRVGSGVMQ
+29 IQAIRVGSGVIQ

-71 EQLLDQAGLSYHKRV
+71 EQLLDQAGLAYHKRV

-131 RTGVPYVIAATA
+131 RTGIPYVIAATA

-181 DAPMPHAHR
+181 DAPMPMLTAGFGDIIGKFTSLADW
-190 RLWGHHREVHL
+190 RLSHQLNGEYYCPEVA
-201 PGGLEAVP
+201 GVIEAAVETCAANAKAL
-209 PAQRGILLP
+209 AQREPQAIRAVTEALILSGLAMGMVGVSRP
-218 RGGGR
+218 ASGAE
-223 HRGRRGDLRGQRQG
+223 HQMAHYWEMDALRR
-237 AGPAGAP
+237 
-244 GHPGCDRGAHPL
+244 
-256 WPGHG
+256 
-261 HGGRLPACLGGR
+261 
-273 STRWPTT
+273 
-280 GRWTPCAG
+280 

-309 YEMAAE
+309 YEMAVE

-377 LSPLRPGAGGAL
+377 LSLCAQELVARYYGG
-389 LRRLKIGKRKRRD
+389 
-402 YAFSG
+402 
-407 DRLPSAGGETGAAL
+407 
-421 RHAAAGLRGAAG
+421 
-433 AHPHEI
+433 

>member
-29 IQAIRVGSGVMQ
+29 IQAIRVGSGVIQ
-41 ELPGILRDLGASHI
+41 ELPGILRDLGTSHI
-55 FLVTDNYTYE
+55 FLVADNYTYE

-71 EQLLDQAGLSYHKRV
+71 EQLLDQAGLPYHKRV

-181 DAPMPHAHR
+181 DAPMPMLTAGFGDIIGKFTSLADW
-190 RLWGHHREVHL
+190 RLSHQLNGEYYCPEVA
-201 PGGLEAVP
+201 GVIEAAVETCAANAKAL
-209 PAQRGILLP
+209 AQREPQAIQAVTEALILSGLAMGMVGVSRP
-218 RGGGR
+218 ASGAE
-223 HRGRRGDLRGQRQG
+223 HQMAHYWEMDALRR
-237 AGPAGAP
+237 
-244 GHPGCDRGAHPL
+244 
-256 WPGHG
+256 
-261 HGGRLPACLGGR
+261 
-273 STRWPTT
+273 
-280 GRWTPCAG
+280 

-377 LSPLRPGAGGAL
+377 LSLCAQELVARYYGG
-389 LRRLKIGKRKRRD
+389 
-402 YAFSG
+402 
-407 DRLPSAGGETGAAL
+407 
-421 RHAAAGLRGAAG
+421 
-433 AHPHEI
+433 